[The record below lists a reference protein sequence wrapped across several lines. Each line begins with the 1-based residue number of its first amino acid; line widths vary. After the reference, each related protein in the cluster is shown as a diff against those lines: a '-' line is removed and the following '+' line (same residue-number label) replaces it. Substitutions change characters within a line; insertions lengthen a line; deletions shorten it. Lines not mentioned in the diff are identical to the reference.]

1 MMRKKGPQKDIGS
14 YEMEKVI
21 WKMCLFI
28 AHKLLKNALDM
39 KNYDLFHTPL
49 LWKIPLKGIYGL
61 SEQKGLFFNQ
71 NLNLQDDT
79 LINFL
84 YQQHTCWKLEKN
96 EPLDHVQMGAIDRTT
111 QRLLSFPKWH
121 HLELSDRSK
130 KPVDCKEHH
139 HHKKRDLWSQY
150 KSTASQNFT

>member
-1 MMRKKGPQKDIGS
+1 MMRKKGASKRHWLLRNGGS
-14 YEMEKVI
+14 
-21 WKMCLFI
+21 
-28 AHKLLKNALDM
+28 HLKNVPLYSTQTSKKCFWHEKLRSFSYTSFV
-39 KNYDLFHTPL
+39 KNSIKRNLWPVRTERTIFQPELESAGWHSHKFPL
-49 LWKIPLKGIYGL
+49 PTTYMLKAR
-61 SEQKGLFFNQ
+61 
-71 NLNLQDDT
+71 
-79 LINFL
+79 
-84 YQQHTCWKLEKN
+84 KN
-96 EPLDHVQMGAIDRTT
+96 EPLDHVQMGAIDRAT